1 MGSPYAMNRLIQGD
15 VGSGKTILAVL
26 ALLMCAANGYQG
38 AMMAP
43 TEVLA
48 VQHFETISSYVK
60 KYGIAFR
67 PVLLTGSMT
76 AKEKREAYTKIA
88 SGEANLIIGTH
99 ALIQEKWNILP
110 WR

>member
-60 KYGIAFR
+60 NMA
-67 PVLLTGSMT
+67 LLFSV
-76 AKEKREAYTKIA
+76 RCF
-88 SGEANLIIGTH
+88 
-99 ALIQEKWNILP
+99 
-110 WR
+110 

>member
-1 MGSPYAMNRLIQGD
+1 
-15 VGSGKTILAVL
+15 
-26 ALLMCAANGYQG
+26 
-38 AMMAP
+38 MAP

-48 VQHFETISSYVK
+48 VQHFETISGYVK

-76 AKEKREAYTKIA
+76 AKEKREAYAKIA

-99 ALIQEKWNILP
+99 ALIQEKVEYSSLALVVTDEQH
-110 WR
+110 RFGVRQRETLAKGVSLTC